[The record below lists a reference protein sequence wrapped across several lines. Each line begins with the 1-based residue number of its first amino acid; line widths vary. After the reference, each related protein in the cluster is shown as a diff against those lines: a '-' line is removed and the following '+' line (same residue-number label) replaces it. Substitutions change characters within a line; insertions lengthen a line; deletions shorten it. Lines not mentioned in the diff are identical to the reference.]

1 MDTQVAAGEEQVYLL
16 DLGRQLRA
24 ARRARGLSLKVVE
37 AMTSGE
43 FKASALGAYERA
55 QRTISVVRLHRLA
68 RFYHVPVDRLLP
80 ADDLVDVV
88 IDLREDT
95 EVRLPT

>member
-1 MDTQVAAGEEQVYLL
+1 MDTQVAVGEEQVYLL

-24 ARRARGLSLKVVE
+24 ARRAQGLSLKVVE
-37 AMTSGE
+37 AMTQGE

-68 RFYHVPVDRLLP
+68 RVYAVPVDRLLP
-80 ADDLVDVV
+80 SDNQVGVV
-88 IDLREDT
+88 IDLREGT
-95 EVRLPT
+95 EVPLPT